1 MTHEEF
7 KSKLQSLN
15 LNLLQFS
22 ELINTP
28 YSTTA
33 KWGKSNPVPSWVEP
47 FLSIYEQN
55 LMMENIKKEIKT
67 LAEKL

>member
-7 KSKLQSLN
+7 KSKLQNLN

-28 YSTTA
+28 YSTST

-47 FLSIYEQN
+47 FLNIYEQN